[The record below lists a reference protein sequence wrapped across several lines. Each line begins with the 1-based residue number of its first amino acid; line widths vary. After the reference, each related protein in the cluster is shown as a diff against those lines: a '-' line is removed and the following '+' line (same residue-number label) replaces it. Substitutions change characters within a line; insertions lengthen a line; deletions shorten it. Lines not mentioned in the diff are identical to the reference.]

1 MSLSRLDIKTLK
13 YDSLYDDTQIL
24 LIENIKKVE
33 EVRRERISKLYSE
46 MLDLSG
52 YRVEEGQTDFHAL
65 SPRSE
70 HHTHTQ
76 NWWKSRQMVSAIVAE
91 GWRCRRAP
99 RALAEKRK
107 CFVEEI
113 EAFFTN

>member
-13 YDSLYDDTQIL
+13 YDSLYDDTRIL

-70 HHTHTQ
+70 HHTHTH
-76 NWWKSRQMVSAIVAE
+76 SE
-91 GWRCRRAP
+91 
-99 RALAEKRK
+99 L
-107 CFVEEI
+107 VEEPPDGVSHCCRGV
-113 EAFFTN
+113 EVQKGATRSGKKSLMFR

>member
-24 LIENIKKVE
+24 LIENIKRKVE

-70 HHTHTQ
+70 HHTHTHTLRIGGRAARWCQ
-76 NWWKSRQMVSAIVAE
+76 PLLQRGGGAE
-91 GWRCRRAP
+91 GRH
-99 RALAEKRK
+99 ALWQKKKMFR
-107 CFVEEI
+107 
-113 EAFFTN
+113 